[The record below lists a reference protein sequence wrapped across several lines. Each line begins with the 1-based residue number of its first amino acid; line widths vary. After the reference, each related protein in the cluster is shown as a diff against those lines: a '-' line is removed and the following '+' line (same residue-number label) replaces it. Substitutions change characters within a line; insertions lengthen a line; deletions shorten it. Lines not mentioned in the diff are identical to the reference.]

1 MCIKAGDKIMLD
13 KIKALPDK
21 TLLIIGLTLQLIA
34 IIFVVV
40 VGFINEMSIDRW
52 INFIFYILYFT
63 GLPFIILAYDK
74 RRKNK

>member
-1 MCIKAGDKIMLD
+1 MLD

-40 VGFINEMSIDRW
+40 VGFINVMSIDRW
-52 INFIFYILYFT
+52 INFIFFVLYFT
-63 GLPFIILAYDK
+63 GLPFIILAYGK

>member
-1 MCIKAGDKIMLD
+1 MLN

-21 TLLIIGLTLQLIA
+21 TLFIMGITLQLIA
-34 IIFVVV
+34 MIFAVV
-40 VGFINEMSIDRW
+40 VGFIYEKSMDSW
-52 INFIFYILYFT
+52 VNFIFYGLFFT

>member
-1 MCIKAGDKIMLD
+1 M
-13 KIKALPDK
+13 
-21 TLLIIGLTLQLIA
+21 A

-40 VGFINEMSIDRW
+40 VGFINVMPIDRW
-52 INFIFYILYFT
+52 INFIFFALYFI